1 METVFLVCFAFGAL
15 FTAVS
20 AVLGLAHTS
29 VPGADVGHF
38 GHLGHA
44 PHVPHVQGVRVP
56 HAARLHHLPLLGHAR
71 LPVPLLAVLNAS
83 SLLAFLTWFGAA
95 GYVALRFGGWLPGPA
110 LAAAVVAGLAG
121 AYLLGAFLNKVT
133 AGEQVLDPRA
143 FRLEGTL
150 ARVTVSV
157 PAHAVGEVVFTK
169 EGRTRSE
176 ASRSVTGD
184 PIPRGTE
191 VVILRYERGMAH
203 VQPWDQ
209 LLQER
214 PPPRLTGAVESQS

>member
-38 GHLGHA
+38 GHLGHGVHA
-44 PHVPHVQGVRVP
+44 PHGARVPHV
-56 HAARLHHLPLLGHAR
+56 ANAGHMR
-71 LPVPLLAVLNAS
+71 LPVPLLAILNAS
-83 SLLAFLTWFGAA
+83 SVLAFLTWFGAA
-95 GYVALRFGGWLPGPA
+95 GYLALRFGGWTLAPA
-110 LAAAVVAGLAG
+110 LAVAVAAGLAG
-121 AYLLGAFLNKVT
+121 ALLLGAFLNKVT

-157 PAHAVGEVVFTK
+157 PAQGAGEVVFIK

-176 ASRSVTGD
+176 AARSATGN

-191 VVILRYERGMAH
+191 VVILRYDRGVAH

-209 LLQER
+209 LLEER
-214 PPPRLTGAVESQS
+214 PPPRLPGAVESKS

>member
-20 AVLGLAHTS
+20 AGLGLAHTA

-44 PHVPHVQGVRVP
+44 PRVPHVHGVHVP
-56 HAARLHHLPLLGHAR
+56 HAARMPHFPHVGHMR

-95 GYVALRFGGWLPGPA
+95 GYLALRFGGWALAPA
-110 LAAAVVAGLAG
+110 LAAAVAAGLAG
-121 AYLLGAFLNKVT
+121 AFLLGAFLNKVT

-157 PAHAVGEVVFTK
+157 PAQGAGEVV
-169 EGRTRSE
+169 
-176 ASRSVTGD
+176 
-184 PIPRGTE
+184 
-191 VVILRYERGMAH
+191 
-203 VQPWDQ
+203 
-209 LLQER
+209 
-214 PPPRLTGAVESQS
+214 